1 MQPWQVSFGVSLAII
16 APVVFMVYEE
26 LAYLSAYW
34 GLAWAHYGIHLLTVP
49 LMFLLAVIFGIYAL
63 ARTLVLGDVGS
74 RIGVLDKSIREGRAG
89 DAELSTA
96 LQREESGD
104 FES

>member
-1 MQPWQVSFGVSLAII
+1 MQPWQVSFGISLAVI
-16 APVVFMVYEE
+16 APVMFMVYEE
-26 LAYLSAYW
+26 LTYLSAYW
-34 GLAWAHYGIHLLTVP
+34 RLAWTHYGVHLLTVP
-49 LMFLLAVIFGIYAL
+49 LMFSLGVIFGVYAL

-96 LQREESGD
+96 LQREETGD
-104 FES
+104 FDS

>member
-1 MQPWQVSFGVSLAII
+1 MQPWQVSFGVSLALI
-16 APVVFMVYEE
+16 APAMFMLYEE

-34 GLAWAHYGIHLLTVP
+34 RLAWAHYGIHLLTVP
-49 LMFLLAVIFGIYAL
+49 LMFSLAVIFGVYAL

-74 RIGVLDKSIREGRAG
+74 RIDVLDKSIREGRAG
-89 DAELSTA
+89 DAELSAA
-96 LQREESGD
+96 LQREETGD